1 MKDFDERISFSFDN
15 VAVIENNEH
24 GGRIMGSTTL
34 LLTPYLCPACPN
46 VHFDVQLCCDGVKGD
61 KPDVVFAIRMS
72 NEKAARLAEALMT
85 PPAFQ
90 PEDLSE
96 GK

>member
-1 MKDFDERISFSFDN
+1 MKNFDKRISFSFDD
-15 VAVIENNEH
+15 VAVVEANED
-24 GGRIMGSTTL
+24 GGRVMGSTTL

-46 VHFDVQLCCDGVKGD
+46 VHFDVQLCCEGLGG
-61 KPDVVFAIRMS
+61 KPDVLFAIRMS
-72 NEKAARLAEALMT
+72 NAEAARLAEALMT

-90 PEDLSE
+90 LADLDQ